1 MAKKLKSKK
10 SQVLT
15 ENVFDY
21 YVHFKLNKNASE
33 KEIQE
38 VLRTNLNQ
46 VRQMLAS
53 LSSCANGSNELARLQ
68 EEEKRIH
75 AANNIFR
82 KKETR
87 VEYDEKLELAIAAGK
102 VDVAS
107 YEIADDIY
115 AEIEKMFAMGDF
127 NGVIRK
133 CQDLI
138 SSGSSEVRLY
148 TYVARS
154 YFMSD
159 RNSEAIVTVDKCV
172 DVHPNDLN
180 ALQLASRYYN
190 MCNNDIQKSQE
201 FINRML
207 EIDAESSL
215 AVCEQVYLYLCMG
228 NREMAYKTCDDYIN
242 AHPTDEDFR
251 ESCAIDMISY
261 TYRLFVEDE
270 SGASL
275 LISQEAYDEC
285 LEVSE
290 KAASIFAD
298 EDIKAHLDYTR
309 QFGEIVYNEDNKTN
323 IRWTFFASACYA
335 VPAVVYF
342 VWSFMALFIGV
353 GFLKFLEGLLGFLLL
368 GALSAGGFYSGIQL
382 HKVSK
387 RPYWQ
392 IFKYELTGKR
402 EKREQIFVTIGNI
415 VGGWM
420 RLCIKFFWW
429 LLKVVIRSAL
439 PG

>member
-21 YVHFKLNKNASE
+21 YSHWDGLNRNDSE
-33 KEIQE
+33 KEIQDF
-38 VLRTNLNQ
+38 LKTKHNT
-46 VRQMLAS
+46 VRQLMSS
-53 LSSCANGSNELARLQ
+53 LQRAGLTDSKQFVWLQ

-102 VDVAS
+102 VDSAS
-107 YEIADDIY
+107 YEVADDVY
-115 AEIEKMFAMGDF
+115 AEIEKMFVKGDF

-133 CQDLI
+133 CQDLL
-138 SSGSSEVRLY
+138 SSGSSEIRLY

-159 RNSEAIVTVDKCV
+159 RNSEAINTVNKCV

-180 ALQLASRYYN
+180 ALQFASRYYN

-261 TYRLFVEDE
+261 TYRLYIEDE
-270 SGASL
+270 SGVSL

-298 EDIKAHLDYTR
+298 DDIKAHLDYTR
-309 QFGEIVYNEDNKTN
+309 QFGEIEYNQDNKEL
-323 IRWTFFASACYA
+323 IFWMIVAAVIYA
-335 VPAVVYF
+335 ISLAGIPL
-342 VWSFMALFIGV
+342 SI
-353 GFLKFLEGLLGFLLL
+353 LLIFCTV
-368 GALSAGGFYSGIQL
+368 QL
-382 HKVSK
+382 HRVSK

-392 IFKYELTGKR
+392 IFKYELTGER
-402 EKREQIFVTIGNI
+402 EKKEKIYVTIGK
-415 VGGWM
+415 VVSAFV
-420 RLCIKFFWW
+420 RYSIKFSWW
-429 LLKVVIRSAL
+429 FIKVIFRWAL

>member
-21 YVHFKLNKNASE
+21 YSHFKLNKNASE

-38 VLRTNLNQ
+38 VLRTNLNK

-53 LSSCANGSNELARLQ
+53 LSSRANGSKEMVWLQ
-68 EEEKRIH
+68 EEQERIH

-102 VDVAS
+102 VDAAS
-107 YEIADDIY
+107 YEVADDVY

-154 YFMSD
+154 YYMSD

-172 DVHPNDLN
+172 DIHPNDLN

-190 MCNNDIQKSQE
+190 MCNNDIQKAQE

-228 NREMAYKTCDDYIN
+228 NRKMAYKTCDDYIN

-270 SGASL
+270 SGTSL

-309 QFGEIVYNEDNKTN
+309 QFGNIEFNQDNKAA
-323 IRWTFFASACYA
+323 IAWEILGGLVYI
-335 VPAVVYF
+335 VP
-342 VWSFMALFIGV
+342 SFMFFGQGGSGIAAGILM
-353 GFLKFLEGLLGFLLL
+353 LLL
-368 GALSAGGFYSGIQL
+368 GLGLIACGVMLF
-382 HKVSK
+382 KVSK

-392 IFKYELTGKR
+392 IYRYELTGYRDKN
-402 EKREQIFVTIGNI
+402 EKIFVTIGKI
-415 VGGWM
+415 FTGYMRWGLKAGWALVKFAI
-420 RLCIKFFWW
+420 RL
-429 LLKVVIRSAL
+429 AL